1 MSKFKSVNALL
12 AVGLGV
18 ASLGGGAVP
27 ASAAITP
34 SGTSH
39 WAGWLSGSAS
49 DTASTLKQVR
59 TLIGADT
66 GSASNLT
73 GKGVGVALIDTGVA
87 AVPGLPAASIVN
99 GPDLSLESQANNLRY
114 LDTYG

>member
-1 MSKFKSVNALL
+1 MSKFKSVNPLM

-27 ASAAITP
+27 ATAASPSQYTSSPYGSSQYTSSQVTP
-34 SGTSH
+34 WT
-39 WAGWLSGSAS
+39 GWLSGTTS
-49 DTASTLKQVR
+49 DTTATLKQVR

-66 GSASNLT
+66 GTAATLT

-87 AVPGLPAASIVN
+87 PVAGLPAASV
-99 GPDLSLESQANNLRY
+99 
-114 LDTYG
+114 